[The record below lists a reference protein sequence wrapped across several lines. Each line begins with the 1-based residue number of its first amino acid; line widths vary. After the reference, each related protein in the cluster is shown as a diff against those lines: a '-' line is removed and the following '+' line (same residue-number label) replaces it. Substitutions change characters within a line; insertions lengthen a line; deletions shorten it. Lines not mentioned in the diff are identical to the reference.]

1 MEVFKRAAVQ
11 IGLRPEQYIFVCMG
25 YSEMVADLT
34 DPAGQCDLASAD
46 IGVGSESSHASHQEL
61 II

>member
-1 MEVFKRAAVQ
+1 
-11 IGLRPEQYIFVCMG
+11 MG

-46 IGVGSESSHASHQEL
+46 IGVGSEESHASHQEL
-61 II
+61 ISLRFESCTVIKIAL